1 MIYWKIFMK
10 FKNWLL
16 SETKIPIEDILPDK
30 DNMETAVDSIIKGM
44 TSSDNK
50 PLKVYKLKNN
60 QTKYVLADGHHRL
73 LQAILAGNDSVN
85 CTIDKTELSDNGT
98 IPLDPMADGDFYGL
112 DASLENGWLINRL

>member
-1 MIYWKIFMK
+1 MNKISNNELK
-10 FKNWLL
+10 SNQRIIEL
-16 SETKIPIEDILPDK
+16 SQEK
-30 DNMETAVDSIIKGM
+30 
-44 TSSDNK
+44 TSNK
-50 PLKVYKLKNN
+50 W
-60 QTKYVLADGHHRL
+60 HHRL

>member
-1 MIYWKIFMK
+1 MN

-30 DNMETAVDSIIKGM
+30 DNMETAVDSIRKGM

-98 IPLDPMADGDFYGL
+98 IQLDPMADGDFYGL
-112 DASLENGWLINRL
+112 DQTLENGWLINRL

>member
-1 MIYWKIFMK
+1 MN

-16 SETKIPIEDILPDK
+16 SETKISIEDILPDK
-30 DNMETAVDSIIKGM
+30 ENMETAVDSIRKGM

-73 LQAILAGNDSVN
+73 LQALLAGKESDE
-85 CTIDKTELSDNGT
+85 CIIDETEISDNDT
-98 IPLDPMADGDFYGL
+98 IQLDPMADGDFYGL
-112 DASLENGWLINRL
+112 DDSLENGWLINRL